1 MTDRFR
7 SAAPGEPTPHSSGR
21 ASPEV
26 YGNDMETRPDS
37 NDQVDIIAMVRSLQR
52 TAGLNDCFRRGRA
65 DCDDI
70 QCHWRGYCLGGLP
83 GQEESADGSTIRQ
96 PEKRSG
102 ENFDFHEK

>member
-7 SAAPGEPTPHSSGR
+7 PAADGKRTPNPSASPTPD
-21 ASPEV
+21 AD
-26 YGNDMETRPDS
+26 GNDRVARPDS
-37 NDQVDIIAMVRSLQR
+37 RDQVDIIAMVRSLQR

-70 QCHWRGYCLGGLP
+70 QCHWRSYCLGGLP
-83 GQEESADGSTIRQ
+83 DQEKSTNGSKIRQ

-102 ENFDFHEK
+102 DNFDFHKR